1 MKSDKDEVKNCDIE
15 FIPGN
20 SINIY
25 ENHATRFKNAREWSA
40 KKSLIM
46 DIFLSS
52 KCITIVISSLN
63 LRRQNACELVVYV
76 QDCYT
81 YTIFVSSDWILFIK
95 MWFLATNP
103 HAKIYFSVINRMQFW
118 ILIASLLRYILVL
131 FKYLM
136 KSSWKMVTKGNKQIK
151 LKRHFIVKKI

>member
-81 YTIFVSSDWILFIK
+81 YTIFFFWLNFVHK
-95 MWFLATNP
+95 N
-103 HAKIYFSVINRMQFW
+103 VIFGN
-118 ILIASLLRYILVL
+118 
-131 FKYLM
+131 
-136 KSSWKMVTKGNKQIK
+136 KSSCQNIFQRNKSHAVLNPDRITIEIY
-151 LKRHFIVKKI
+151 LGFI